1 MASNTVVRT
10 NGQANVAHTAL
21 KAQGN
26 ALNKASKR
34 LATGKKVNNAA
45 DDAAGLAISD
55 KMTAQIR
62 GLDMASKNT
71 EDGVSLIQTAESNVA
86 EINNMVQ
93 RIRELAVEAAN
104 GTNEKG
110 KQPGTADKSGDRD
123 LIQKEVSQ
131 LTAEINAMAS
141 RAKFNK
147 LELNSTAAL
156 TFQVGAN
163 KGETVKLDLKSISCA
178 GLSLTTAKTTVLS
191 QGDAQ
196 KTISYCD
203 AALGY
208 IEKYRAELGAMQ
220 NRLEFTDTNLQAT
233 SNNLKDARSGIEDAD
248 IGTEMANYTS
258 SNVLQQAATSML
270 AQANQSNQNLLSL
283 IG

>member
-10 NGQANVAHTAL
+10 NGQSNIAHTAL

-26 ALNKASKR
+26 SLNKASKR
-34 LATGKKVNNAA
+34 LSTGKKVNNAA

-93 RIRELAVEAAN
+93 RIRELAVESAN
-104 GTNEKG
+104 GTNEAG
-110 KQPGTADKSGDRD
+110 QAGNRGDRA
-123 LIQKEVSQ
+123 LIQKEVDQ
-131 LTAEINAMAS
+131 LTAEINAMAD

-147 LELNSTAAL
+147 LTLNTSTKL

-163 KGETVKLDLKSISCA
+163 KGETVALSLRKISCG
-178 GLSLTTAKTTVLS
+178 GLTLTAAKTAVSTQSL
-191 QGDAQ
+191 AQ
-196 KTISYCD
+196 STIQNCD
-203 AALGY
+203 DALGI

-220 NRLEFTDTNLQAT
+220 NRLEFTDTNLQQT

-270 AQANQSNQNLLSL
+270 AQANQSKQNLLSL